1 MEVQVFFGCCFF
13 VTYDIWSNQRTLN
26 KTIVGQ
32 TVYFFF
38 FGGGGGYAK
47 RDDALMRES
56 PESCSDG
63 ISEPKRLKYSCNV
76 FS

>member
-1 MEVQVFFGCCFF
+1 MEQLAYF
-13 VTYDIWSNQRTLN
+13 N

-32 TVYFFF
+32 TVYYLFIFFL
-38 FGGGGGYAK
+38 GGGRYAK